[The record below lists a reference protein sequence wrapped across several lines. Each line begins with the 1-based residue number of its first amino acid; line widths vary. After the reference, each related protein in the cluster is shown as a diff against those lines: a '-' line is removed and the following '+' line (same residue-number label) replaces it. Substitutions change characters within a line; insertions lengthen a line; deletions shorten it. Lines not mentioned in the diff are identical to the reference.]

1 MRLFIYCFN
10 TDCKDLSKILMS
22 LGHDFQ
28 QHLNVGEL
36 LKFICI
42 RDPSFINDDDRKQ
55 LESGGSNWLLF
66 LNILSSKGRVNVSM
80 VKLVYLALLDS
91 YENGPLKF
99 QAHND
104 LARKIVFRCSVL
116 TAIGAGPRDMDSKF
130 KEWEKNE
137 LQGL

>member
-1 MRLFIYCFN
+1 MFVYYYFN
-10 TDCKDLSKILMS
+10 TEGKDLSKILMS
-22 LGHDFQ
+22 LGHDFEK
-28 QHLNVGEL
+28 HLNVGEL
-36 LKFICI
+36 LKFICS
-42 RDPSFINDDDRKQ
+42 RDPSFINDNDRKQ
-55 LESGGSNWLLF
+55 LEGGGSWFLF
-66 LNILSSKGRVNVSM
+66 LNILGSKGRVNVSM

-104 LARKIVFRCSVL
+104 LARKIVFRCSVS
-116 TAIGAGPRDMDSKF
+116 TAIGAGPKDMDSKF